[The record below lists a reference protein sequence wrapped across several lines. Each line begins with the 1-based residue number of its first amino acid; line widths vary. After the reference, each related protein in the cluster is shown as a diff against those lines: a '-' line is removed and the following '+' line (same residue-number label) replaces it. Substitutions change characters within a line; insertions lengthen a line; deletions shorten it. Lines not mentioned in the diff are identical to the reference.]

1 MNSHKDLLVDV
12 VKSVWSTS
20 LGLTVESGPD
30 PLPTSDN
37 VFGARIADL
46 GATEDSL
53 LLECS
58 MPMAEAAAA
67 RMFQLGLED
76 LEEADLLD
84 AVGEL
89 ANILAGNVRDLFPE
103 WTRLG
108 TPQVLRGVELEA
120 CLESSSSDGLHFQC
134 EGMPFRVFLSCPTGQ
149 D

>member
-20 LGLTVESGPD
+20 LGLTVESGPGS
-30 PLPTSDN
+30 PPTSGN

-58 MPMAEAAAA
+58 MPMAQAAAA
-67 RMFQLGLED
+67 RMFHLGLDE
-76 LEEADLLD
+76 LGEEDLLD

-108 TPQVLRGVELEA
+108 TPQALRGVELEA
-120 CLESSSSDGLHFQC
+120 CLESSSADGLQFQC